1 MLDNTGRS
9 TKWQNVH
16 ILAHLV
22 LRLLSE
28 ENLPLRFHGFHLCS
42 SSIQPW
48 LEQYFLTKV
57 WASEHGI
64 MSSLIIYPP
73 ILLRHRNYTSTLENV
88 FTFFCL
94 LGLFFCT
101 ACTNVCIA
109 NTFFVY
115 KLLSYSFVT
124 ARFCWT
130 CNEMRCESCHVR
142 N

>member
-28 ENLPLRFHGFHLCS
+28 GNLPLRFHGFHLCS

-57 WASEHGI
+57 WASEHGN
-64 MSSLIIYPP
+64 MSSSLSLSLIVYHPP
-73 ILLRHRNYTSTLENV
+73 ILLRHGNYTSTTTLPLELS
-88 FTFFCL
+88 FCL
-94 LGLFFCT
+94 LGLFFLYRLYQRLHSQYIF
-101 ACTNVCIA
+101 CI
-109 NTFFVY
+109 
-115 KLLSYSFVT
+115 
-124 ARFCWT
+124 
-130 CNEMRCESCHVR
+130 
-142 N
+142 